1 MSGEAGAVRGSEP
14 TPRVV
19 GAQHGRLDV
28 VPTKNAVGGDLAA
41 VVDLDHEDAEL
52 WGIAFER
59 LEVIS
64 DLELGRVSGSW
75 RTSFN
80 CSWEIST
87 DLLELSQARNANRS
101 DAFPKTMPMISAAF
115 TP

>member
-1 MSGEAGAVRGSEP
+1 MVPSRHAG
-14 TPRVV
+14 VV

-28 VPTKNAVGGDLAA
+28 DPTKNAVGGDLAA

-52 WGIAFER
+52 RGIASER
-59 LEVIS
+59 LKVIS

>member
-1 MSGEAGAVRGSEP
+1 MVPSRHPG
-14 TPRVV
+14 VV
-19 GAQHGRLDV
+19 GAQHGRRDV
-28 VPTKNAVGGDLAA
+28 DPTKNAVGVDLAT
-41 VVDLDHEDAEL
+41 VIDLDYEDAEL
-52 WGIAFER
+52 RGIAFER

-64 DLELGRVSGSW
+64 DLELGCVSGSW

-80 CSWEIST
+80 CSWEIFT
-87 DLLELSQARNANRS
+87 DLLELGKARNANRS